1 MASDTREGL
10 LYIDGERCK
19 GSAGSFPVED
29 PATGT
34 VIGRAAK
41 ATAEDARRAVDAA
54 AAAFPAWS
62 KMPGPERAAILRR
75 VADRIMAR
83 SEEIAR
89 VMTAE
94 QGKPLAEAR
103 GEVRISADY
112 FSWNGE
118 EARRIYG
125 DLIPASTNQKR
136 LLVLRQP
143 VGVTAAI
150 TPWNFPASMLARKI
164 APALAAGCTVVCK
177 PASATPLTAC
187 ALFDAMEEAGLP
199 KGVANLVTGP
209 AGAVVGAW
217 MDDGRVRK
225 VSFTGSTEVGK
236 ELMRGAAAQMKRV
249 SLELGGHAPF
259 LIFADADLDAAAA
272 GLVMSKFRNA
282 GQTCICANRLYVE
295 RTVAEELAQRIRHQV
310 EKLKVGPGAQEGVE
324 VGPLI
329 DHEAVQ
335 KVHAQVQD
343 AVSRG
348 GRVLC
353 GGHALREGA
362 FAQGHFYAPTVVTD
376 LPYDALVARE
386 ETFGPL
392 IGLWPFDT
400 EEEAIALANDT
411 PYGLASYV
419 YTQNL
424 GRAFRVAEG
433 LEYGIVGLNDPVPTV
448 AQAPFGGVKESGVG
462 REGGYEGVLA
472 YLETKFVSMVL

>member
-1 MASDTREGL
+1 MPSTGIQGF
-10 LYIDGERCK
+10 LYINGARCK
-19 GSAGSFPVED
+19 GGAGSFPVED
-29 PATGT
+29 PATGA
-34 VIGRAAK
+34 VIGTAAK

-54 AAAFPAWS
+54 TDAFAAWS

-125 DLIPASTNQKR
+125 DLIPASTSQKR
-136 LLVLRQP
+136 LLVFRQP

-187 ALFDAMEEAGLP
+187 ALFEAMEEAGLP

-209 AGAVVGAW
+209 ASTVVGTW
-217 MDDGRVRK
+217 MDDVRVRK

-236 ELMRGAAAQMKRV
+236 ELMRGAAAQMKRI

-259 LIFADADLDAAAA
+259 LIFADADLDVAAA

-295 RTVAEELAQRIRHQV
+295 RSVAEDLAQRIRRQV
-310 EKLKVGPGAQEGVE
+310 ETLKVGPGDQEGVE

-329 DHEAVQ
+329 DHEAVD

-343 AVSRG
+343 AISRG

-353 GGHALREGA
+353 GGHALREGT

-376 LPYDALVARE
+376 LPHDALVARE